1 MNLEKNQSALL
12 GIMIT
17 AGTAIGAGMFSL
29 PVVSSGMW
37 LIFSLLCLLFL
48 WFLNYLSALYIL
60 EANVQFTPGA
70 SFDTIS
76 TKILGK
82 NWNILIGLSI
92 AFLMYVLLYAYFSAF
107 GNIAIQNLGPDIAK
121 TNQWLQGVMSLALGS
136 LLAFIVWLSAAM
148 VGRISTIL
156 VFGMIISF
164 IVSMAGFA
172 VQIETAKLF
181 NITGNKF
188 SYFPYLWA
196 ALPYFMTSFG
206 FATVVPSL
214 YKVYGKKP
222 AIIKKSLLWG
232 SLIAFLIY
240 ALFISVTFGNISRQ
254 EFITINEAGGNIGHL
269 VNALKKEGSSTMIS
283 FALNLF
289 SNFAV
294 ITSFLGVG
302 LGLFDYIADKF
313 SFADNAKGRF
323 TSACVTFIPPGIA
336 SFFFPDGFIA
346 AIGFAGLVTI
356 FGFYVAPFFIVRK
369 MRSTMTESIYKVWGG
384 NSLLI
389 FFILSSILVGVCQVL
404 AMLNYL
410 PQW

>member
-1 MNLEKNQSALL
+1 
-12 GIMIT
+12 
-17 AGTAIGAGMFSL
+17 
-29 PVVSSGMW
+29 
-37 LIFSLLCLLFL
+37 
-48 WFLNYLSALYIL
+48 
-60 EANVQFTPGA
+60 
-70 SFDTIS
+70 
-76 TKILGK
+76 
-82 NWNILIGLSI
+82 
-92 AFLMYVLLYAYFSAF
+92 
-107 GNIAIQNLGPDIAK
+107 
-121 TNQWLQGVMSLALGS
+121 
-136 LLAFIVWLSAAM
+136 
-148 VGRISTIL
+148 
-156 VFGMIISF
+156 
-164 IVSMAGFA
+164 
-172 VQIETAKLF
+172 
-181 NITGNKF
+181 
-188 SYFPYLWA
+188 
-196 ALPYFMTSFG
+196 MTSFG